1 MILNKKYTQVIIH
14 LLFWSLFVFFFN
26 QLFDIRIR
34 WRLEQGEKMDPANPE
49 VLTFQF
55 SIIKSLLVGL
65 GFKLILFYT
74 NYYVLLKR
82 YSREKKIF
90 KYFGQLLLLIAA
102 CYTTEF
108 LLKNAVNSGFRE
120 MHLQDVDD
128 IIAYYARINIVVYV
142 LILGFSF
149 IYFFITEWAKNERI
163 KNQLRAEQLSGELKL
178 LKSQIN
184 PHFFFNTLNNLYAL
198 AQDYNNT
205 ELAAGIHTLAHL
217 MRYMV
222 YESNEKLVSLDKEI
236 TYIKDYLKIFELGKS
251 IQDDMCIDF
260 KIDGETKDK
269 LIAPMLLIPFIE
281 NACKH
286 GIDFKEKSFINIHLA
301 VDEKQLVFSIIN
313 SNHVHKKNGFNTASG
328 LGLQNVHKRLELI
341 YPYKYKLQIKPEP
354 LTYEMKLTLAI

>member
-1 MILNKKYTQVIIH
+1 MILNKKYIQVIIH

-34 WRLEQGEKMDPANPE
+34 WRLEQGEKIDPANPE

-74 NYYVLLKR
+74 NYYVLLKK

-90 KYFGQLLLLIAA
+90 KYLIQLILLIAV
-102 CYTTEF
+102 CYTAEL
-108 LLKNAVNSGFRE
+108 LLKNAVNSGFAE

-128 IIAYYARINIVVYV
+128 IIAYYARINIVVYI
-142 LILGFSF
+142 LILGISF
-149 IYFFITEWAKNERI
+149 IYFFINEWAKSERI
-163 KNQLRAEQLSGELKL
+163 KNQLRSEQLSAELKL

-198 AQDYNNT
+198 AQDFNNT
-205 ELAAGIHTLAHL
+205 ELATGIHTLAHL

-222 YESNEKLVSLDKEI
+222 YESNEKLVPLEKEI
-236 TYIKDYLKIFELGKS
+236 TYIKDYLKIFELGRS
-251 IQDDMCIDF
+251 ASDDVCINFTIEGD
-260 KIDGETKDK
+260 TKDK
-269 LIAPMLLIPFIE
+269 LIAPMLLIPFVE

-286 GIDFKEKSFINIHLA
+286 GIDFKEKSFIYIHLV

-313 SNHVHKKNGFNTASG
+313 SNKVYQKNKFDTASG

-341 YPYKYKLQIKPEP
+341 YPSKYKLQIKPAQ
-354 LTYEMKLTLAI
+354 LTYEMKLSLAI